1 MYRLLHKN
9 SIAAGVLFAVA
20 SEALCA
26 LLVWGVL
33 AIAGMDIESYARWFA
48 VAFVPPLLLL
58 LRHYAREKEYPL
70 TLRAVI
76 VTFFVTFVA
85 FMWAMIKHHYI
96 TFN

>member
-26 LLVWGVL
+26 LLVWGML
-33 AIAGMDIESYARWFA
+33 AIAGLDIESYARWFA
-48 VAFVPPLLLL
+48 VAFVPPLLL

>member
-1 MYRLLHKN
+1 MYKLLHKN
-9 SIAAGVLFAVA
+9 SIAAGVLFAAA
-20 SEALCA
+20 SEVLCA

-33 AIAGMDIESYARWFA
+33 AIAGMDIESYARWFS

-58 LRHYAREKEYPL
+58 RHYACEKEYPL
-70 TLRAVI
+70 TLKAVI